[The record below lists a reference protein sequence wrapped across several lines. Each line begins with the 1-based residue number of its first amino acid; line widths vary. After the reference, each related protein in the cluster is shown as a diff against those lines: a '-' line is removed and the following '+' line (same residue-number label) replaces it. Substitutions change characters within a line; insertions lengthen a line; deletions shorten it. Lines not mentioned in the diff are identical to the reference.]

1 MTGEAPE
8 ELVFHSDMR
17 VRTVLQQCAHA
28 LYEAGVG
35 SVAGSD
41 ADAQAVAAH
50 EARVLFAEAFGLTSS
65 DVQAAVLMDKR
76 VEELGWAVGAGVG
89 ARATEAATS
98 ARMGESLKFFAE
110 WTGRRAR
117 REPLQHIVGHA
128 PFRYLDLKVGPGVFV
143 PRPET
148 ELLVDE
154 ALEYAKYVR
163 ARRAQEDEGDECDE
177 GVEGAEGAEKA
188 RPLRIVDLCAGSGAL
203 GLAAATEIP
212 GSEVWAVELSETA
225 YAYTQKNADLV
236 RGAHPDM
243 AMYYEVIRAD
253 ATSPDTLKT
262 FDGTVDILL
271 SNPPYIP
278 QKDIPEQIEAR
289 EYDPA
294 LALYGASEDGMKI
307 PAAIIHRASMLL
319 RTGGLLLMEHDWQQG
334 EATRAVAGECGFE
347 QVQTKKDFAGKDRY
361 LYAVKSS

>member
-1 MTGEAPE
+1 
-8 ELVFHSDMR
+8 MR

-41 ADAQAVAAH
+41 ADARAVAAH
-50 EARVLFAEAFGLTSS
+50 EARVLFAEAFSLTSS

-76 VEELGWAVGAGVG
+76 VEELDWAVGARAAESSP
-89 ARATEAATS
+89 ARS
-98 ARMGESLKFFAE
+98 HDSLTFFAH
-110 WTGRRAR
+110 WVARRCQ
-117 REPLQHIVGHA
+117 REPLQRIVGHA
-128 PFRYLDLKVGPGVFV
+128 PFRYLDLKVGPGVFI

-163 ARRAQEDEGDECDE
+163 ARRAQEDEGDERGE
-177 GVEGAEGAEKA
+177 GPEGAEGAEKA

-236 RGAHPDM
+236 RGAHPDIRVRYD
-243 AMYYEVIRAD
+243 AIRAD
-253 ATSPDTLKT
+253 ATSSETLEDL
-262 FDGTVDILL
+262 DGTVDILL

-294 LALYGASEDGMKI
+294 LALYGASDDGMKV
-307 PAAIIHRASMLL
+307 PAAIIRRASMLL
-319 RTGGLLLMEHDWQQG
+319 KPGGLLLMEHDWQQG
-334 EATRAVAGECGFE
+334 ETTRAVAEECGFE